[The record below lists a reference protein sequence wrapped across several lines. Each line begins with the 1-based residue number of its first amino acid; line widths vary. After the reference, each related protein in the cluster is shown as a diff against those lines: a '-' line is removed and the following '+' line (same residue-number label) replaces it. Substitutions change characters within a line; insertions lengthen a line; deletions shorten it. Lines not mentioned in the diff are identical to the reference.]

1 MSLKYVQANPSDVA
15 HIITLLSHYYP
26 VSKELADEFYK
37 HAIAIKLEKGE
48 HILHQGELCK
58 YMYFI
63 KEGALKAYSEHNH
76 KEITTYISIE
86 NEFVSSLSGL
96 YGQQPS
102 REAIVAIEPA
112 YLLGVH
118 TDVLLNWYQH
128 FFDLNFII
136 RQVYESYYRDA
147 QERSHIIR
155 VGNAKERYEYFVSS
169 RASAVER
176 LPVDC
181 VASFLDMKPE
191 TLIRIKKQQ
200 HNLLNENEITAIITQ
215 IEDFITQTQAFKNK
229 AITVNILAKELGIA
243 ASKIT
248 LALSTH
254 YKLVFKDF
262 INKYRIICFKQLL
275 HKQEQMQSFTIE
287 TLALQSGFSSRSSF
301 YKAFKK
307 SEGISPTEYEAN
319 LMRS

>member
-1 MSLKYVQANPSDVA
+1 
-15 HIITLLSHYYP
+15 
-26 VSKELADEFYK
+26 
-37 HAIAIKLEKGE
+37 
-48 HILHQGELCK
+48 
-58 YMYFI
+58 
-63 KEGALKAYSEHNH
+63 
-76 KEITTYISIE
+76 
-86 NEFVSSLSGL
+86 
-96 YGQQPS
+96 
-102 REAIVAIEPA
+102 
-112 YLLGVH
+112 VH
-118 TDVLLNWYQH
+118 TDILLNWYQH

-200 HNLLNENEITAIITQ
+200 HQHINENEITAIITQ
-215 IEDFITQTQAFKNK
+215 IETFIAQTQAFKNK
-229 AITVNILAKELGIA
+229 TITVKILAKELNIKP
-243 ASKIT
+243 SKIT
-248 LALSTH
+248 LSLHNH
-254 YKLVFKDF
+254 YKLFFKDF

-275 HKQEQMQSFTIE
+275 HEQKQMQSFTIE

-307 SEGISPTEYEAN
+307 NEGISPTEYEAN
-319 LMRS
+319 LKRS